1 MEAEATV
8 HTTANGIE
16 KDAPSFEPAKED
28 SIALAKLI
36 EKWEKMVQGKNSVT
50 AQIEAVEQRLQDL
63 KVSKSRTEGAVYA
76 LEQLIVE
83 IDPEV
88 LQRMAGG

>member
-8 HTTANGIE
+8 HTMTNGVE

-28 SIALAKLI
+28 TIALAKLI
-36 EKWEKMVQGKNSVT
+36 DKREKMVQGLNSVR
-50 AQIEAVEQRLQDL
+50 AQREATQQRLKDL
-63 KVSKSRTEGAVYA
+63 ETSVSRTEGAVYA
-76 LEQLIVE
+76 LESLITE
-83 IDPEV
+83 IDPEL